1 MKPLA
6 LAPQGA
12 PNKEGGFAASIELA
26 PQGAPNNVGGF
37 AASIELA
44 KALALVALGIALEAG
59 FLLDAAVP
67 PREAIVAERAARA
80 AAVAHAEADPSAG
93 IARAPGAPSPKS

>member
-12 PNKEGGFAASIELA
+12 RNPEGRFAASLD
-26 PQGAPNNVGGF
+26 
-37 AASIELA
+37 LA

-67 PREAIVAERAARA
+67 PREAILAGRARP
-80 AAVAHAEADPSAG
+80 AAVAQAERPAGAEAPEV
-93 IARAPGAPSPKS
+93 ARAEAAPSPRS